1 MAKDTYHDAVRRALE
16 KDGWT
21 ITNEQYYL
29 AIGEVDFEIDL
40 FAERFFAA
48 ERGNEKIAVEVKS
61 FRTQSPMNKFH
72 EALGQYEN
80 YLLALEETEPD
91 RILYLAIPE
100 SLWRTFF
107 QKPFIQ
113 MVIRRKQMR
122 IIIYNHEL
130 EIIALWI
137 K

>member
-21 ITNEQYYL
+21 ITHEQYNF
-29 AIGEVDFEIDL
+29 ATGKAGFEVDL
-40 FAERFFAA
+40 LAEKIFAA
-48 ERGNEKIAVEVKS
+48 ERGGEEIAVEVKS

-72 EALGQYEN
+72 EAVGQYEN
-80 YLLALEETEPD
+80 YLIALEDVEPQ
-91 RILYLAIPE
+91 RILFLAVPE

-107 QKPFIQ
+107 QKPFVQ
-113 MVIRRKQMR
+113 KVIARKQMR
-122 IIIYNHEL
+122 LIVYNHES
-130 EIIALWI
+130 EIIVLWI